1 MLTGQNGI
9 LKRAGEAKERVKK
22 ANLLETIEL
31 LYTDMIVTNS
41 ELNEESFKE
50 KLRNHNIEVEDIR
63 TGTFIIITLKNGETY
78 INDAENGKFRKIGN
92 EDIFVAYYNNTK
104 TLRFAS
110 KENKLPEINKQNGDE
125 YYGNIK
131 GTQFK
136 SLVDDGA
143 DESSRHSDSPWDSH
157 ANEIANVEF
166 IDTIKPLNT
175 QVWFYKFSC
184 LEKIDIT
191 NLDTSE
197 CINMRGLFSACFNLK
212 QIDGIEKIDTSKVSN
227 MMHLFENCKSLTNI
241 DVSNFDTGNVKDMR
255 YMFAFCSSVAN
266 IDVNNFKTNNV
277 INMSSLFYGCSNLT
291 NVNISNFNTS
301 NVIYMESMFN
311 SCTNLKSVNINNFN
325 TKNVISMR
333 CMFYDCQQLEELNV
347 SQFNTENVTDMYAMF
362 WRCQKLKSLNISNWN
377 TSNVTNMYCLFARC
391 EVLEADCSN
400 WNVQNV
406 SNHESFV
413 YLASTKIKQPNWK

>member
-1 MLTGQNGI
+1 M
-9 LKRAGEAKERVKK
+9 KRAGEAKEKIEE

-31 LYTDMIVTNS
+31 LYTDMIVTNN

-63 TGTFIIITLKNGETY
+63 IGTFIIITLKNGETY

-104 TLRFAS
+104 TLKFAS

-131 GTQFK
+131 GKQFK
-136 SLVDDGA
+136 SLVDDGE

-157 ANEIANVEF
+157 ANEIVNVEF

-227 MMHLFENCKSLTNI
+227 MMHLFDNCKSLINI
-241 DVSNFDTGNVKDMR
+241 DISNFDTGNVKDMQ
-255 YMFAFCSSVAN
+255 N
-266 IDVNNFKTNNV
+266 
-277 INMSSLFYGCSNLT
+277 LFFECSNL
-291 NVNISNFNTS
+291 
-301 NVIYMESMFN
+301 
-311 SCTNLKSVNINNFN
+311 KSININNFN
-325 TKNVISMR
+325 TKNVTNMSYMFFNCQKLEKLDVSKFNTKNVTNMR

-391 EVLEADCSN
+391 ELLEADCSN

>member
-9 LKRAGEAKERVKK
+9 LKRAEEAKEKIEE

-63 TGTFIIITLKNGETY
+63 IGTFIIITLKNGETY

-104 TLRFAS
+104 TLKFAS

-157 ANEIANVEF
+157 ANEIVNVEF
-166 IDTIKPLNT
+166 INTIKPLHT

-241 DVSNFDTGNVKDMR
+241 DVGNFDTGNVK
-255 YMFAFCSSVAN
+255 YMQN
-266 IDVNNFKTNNV
+266 
-277 INMSSLFYGCSNLT
+277 LFSDCSNL
-291 NVNISNFNTS
+291 
-301 NVIYMESMFN
+301 
-311 SCTNLKSVNINNFN
+311 KSININNFN
-325 TKNVISMR
+325 TKNVTNMSCIFFNCQKLEKLDVSKFNTENVTDMSYMFFNCQKLEKLDVSKFNTKNVTNMR

-362 WRCQKLKSLNISNWN
+362 WRCQKLKSLDISNWN

-391 EVLEADCSN
+391 ELLEADCSN